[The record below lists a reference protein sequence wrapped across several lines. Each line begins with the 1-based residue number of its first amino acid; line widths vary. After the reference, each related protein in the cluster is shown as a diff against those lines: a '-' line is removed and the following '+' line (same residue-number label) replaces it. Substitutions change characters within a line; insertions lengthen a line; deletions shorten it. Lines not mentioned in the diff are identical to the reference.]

1 MRPSLKSPTK
11 TQDALME
18 GKGPVIICVGGGGWE
33 KNMGAKAI
41 LNEQRG
47 GGLLCFSGIK
57 IRWSHMIQQD
67 L

>member
-1 MRPSLKSPTK
+1 MPHKNPGYI
-11 TQDALME
+11 DVE
-18 GKGPVIICVGGGGWE
+18 GKGPVITYVGGGGWE
-33 KNMGAKAI
+33 KNRGAKAI

-47 GGLLCFSGIK
+47 GLLSFSGIK